1 MLLVLLLLLALSER
15 PLNSDPRPAVCS
27 MVLLLLLPVVS
38 VVASEPNGCVRE
50 NIGGML
56 KGLTVPTSMVP

>member
-15 PLNSDPRPAVCS
+15 PLNIDPRPAVCS

-38 VVASEPNGCVRE
+38 VVASEPNGCIRE
-50 NIGGML
+50 TLEGC
-56 KGLTVPTSMVP
+56 